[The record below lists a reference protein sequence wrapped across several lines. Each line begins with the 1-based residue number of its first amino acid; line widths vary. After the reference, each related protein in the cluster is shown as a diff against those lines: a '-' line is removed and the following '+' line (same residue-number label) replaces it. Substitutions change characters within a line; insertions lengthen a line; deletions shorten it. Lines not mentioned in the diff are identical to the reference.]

1 MQITSKAK
9 INLVLDI
16 TERRADGYHVVRM
29 VMQTLA
35 LGDEIALSVRLSD
48 ATRISLSCSD
58 PELPCDERNLAFR
71 AAQLLTDICP
81 DKLNGQEISI
91 VIDKRIPVAAGLA
104 GGSSDAAAVLAG
116 LNELCELGLSREEL
130 MDLGLK
136 LGADVPFCIL
146 QGTALAEGV
155 GEKLTSLPSLTG
167 IPVLLV
173 KPDISVSTQWAYESW
188 DELDDPYHPDIDA
201 LAEAVRTAA
210 EGDDPQTAARRIA
223 PHLGN
228 TFEKLVFAEQPVVR
242 QIKEDLL
249 SLGAAGALMSGSGP
263 TVFAIFTD
271 QESMAAAARE
281 MRSRYPAAFIC
292 ETHME

>member
-9 INLVLDI
+9 INLGLDI

-201 LAEAVRTAA
+201 LAEAVRD
-210 EGDDPQTAARRIA
+210 GKDIIGF
-223 PHLGN
+223 LGN
-228 TFEKLVFAEQPVVR
+228 TFEELVFDKHPIVR
-242 QIKEDLL
+242 EIKEDLL
-249 SLGAAGALMSGSGP
+249 ELGAAGALMSGSGP
-263 TVFAIFTD
+263 TVLALFAD
-271 QESMAAAARE
+271 EESLAAAARE